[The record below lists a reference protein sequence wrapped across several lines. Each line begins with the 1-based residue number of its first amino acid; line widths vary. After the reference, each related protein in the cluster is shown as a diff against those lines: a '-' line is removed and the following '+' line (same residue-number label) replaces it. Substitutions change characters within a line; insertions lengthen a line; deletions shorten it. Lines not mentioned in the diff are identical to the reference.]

1 MYGIL
6 RCFEDPITEK
16 GFRKILFGL
25 EGYPPTHTHT
35 PQLRTWN
42 HLTLTYY
49 SSMSVKCPKY

>member
-25 EGYPPTHTHT
+25 EGYPPH
-35 PQLRTWN
+35 PSA
-42 HLTLTYY
+42 TYLEPPD
-49 SSMSVKCPKY
+49 SNILF